1 MQVLLDNL
9 PLLFVASVFA
19 PLSAWFAAR
28 RSRHPGIWFVFGALL
43 GPVAMGLIAIA
54 PPGRCPSCAEPVHGW
69 VTTCAHC
76 GRPLGG
82 PWGPDMSDAVMAPA
96 DAPVVAVEGARR
108 RRAKAPVA
116 AVEGTRRRSAK
127 APVTAV
133 EGTRHRSPDAPDA
146 AVDGTQRRPAE
157 VVSTGIYLSGNAG
170 LEIGACYAL
179 ARLPAPDGDR
189 FRVFGPVDTGQIT
202 VRHER
207 LLTDLE
213 ITVLNERVIISG
225 RHDRSMPTF
234 VFQAIGGMRGE
245 DLERAFAPVPLSPP

>member
-1 MQVLLDNL
+1 VQVLDNL
-9 PLLFVASVFA
+9 PLLLVASVFA
-19 PLSAWFAAR
+19 PLTAWFAAQ

-54 PPGRCPSCAEPVHGW
+54 PPGRCPACAEPVHGW

-76 GRPLGG
+76 GRPLVG
-82 PWGPDMSDAVMAPA
+82 PWEPDMSEAVIAPF
-96 DAPVVAVEGARR
+96 D
-108 RRAKAPVA
+108 APVA
-116 AVEGTRRRSAK
+116 AVEGTQLR
-127 APVTAV
+127 T
-133 EGTRHRSPDAPDA
+133 
-146 AVDGTQRRPAE
+146 AE
-157 VVSTGIYLSGNAG
+157 VLSTGIYLSGNAG

-179 ARLPAPDGDR
+179 ARLPTQDGDR

-213 ITVLNERVIISG
+213 ITVVNERVIISG
-225 RHDRSMPTF
+225 RHDRSSPTF
-234 VFQAIGGMRGE
+234 VFQTIGGMSGE

>member
-9 PLLFVASVFA
+9 PLLLVASVFA
-19 PLSAWFAAR
+19 PLTAWFAAQ

-43 GPVAMGLIAIA
+43 GPVAIGLLALA
-54 PPGRCPSCAEPVHGW
+54 PPGRCPACVATVPGW
-69 VTTCAHC
+69 VTTCVQC

-82 PWGPDMSDAVMAPA
+82 LLGPAMSGAVVAPA
-96 DAPVVAVEGARR
+96 DAPV
-108 RRAKAPVA
+108 APV
-116 AVEGTRRRSAK
+116 ESTRRRPRGSSRREDQ
-127 APVTAV
+127 APAAV
-133 EGTRHRSPDAPDA
+133 AGHRMAPD
-146 AVDGTQRRPAE
+146 TPISAE
-157 VVSTGIYLSGNAG
+157 VLATGIYLSGNAG

-225 RHDRSMPTF
+225 RQDRSSPTF

>member
-9 PLLFVASVFA
+9 PLLLVASVFA
-19 PLSAWFAAR
+19 PLTAWFAAQ

-43 GPVAMGLIAIA
+43 GPVAIGLIAVA
-54 PPGRCPSCAEPVHGW
+54 PPGRCPACTARVHGW
-69 VTTCAHC
+69 VTTCTGC
-76 GRPLGG
+76 GRPLG
-82 PWGPDMSDAVMAPA
+82 PVWEPAMSEAVVGPA
-96 DAPVVAVEGARR
+96 DAPVVAVEAARR
-108 RRAKAPVA
+108 RP
-116 AVEGTRRRSAK
+116 RR
-127 APVTAV
+127 PVTQ
-133 EGTRHRSPDAPDA
+133 TPIS
-146 AVDGTQRRPAE
+146 AE
-157 VVSTGIYLSGNAG
+157 VLSTGIYLSGNAG

-225 RHDRSMPTF
+225 RQDRSSPTF
-234 VFQAIGGMRGE
+234 IFQSIGGMRGK
-245 DLERAFAPVPLSPP
+245 DLERAFAPVPLGPP